1 MTLRELRESKYRAQV
16 DVASALHVTVT
27 SVSNWERGVQNPR
40 LTQIREMAEYFGVDP
55 DVVAQA
61 VRESQQQAKS

>member
-1 MTLRELRESKYRAQV
+1 MNLRQLRESKYRAQV

-27 SVSNWERGVQNPR
+27 TVSNWERGVQNPR
-40 LTQIREMAEYFGVDP
+40 LTQIRELAKYLEVEP

-61 VRESQQQAKS
+61 IRESQQQAQA